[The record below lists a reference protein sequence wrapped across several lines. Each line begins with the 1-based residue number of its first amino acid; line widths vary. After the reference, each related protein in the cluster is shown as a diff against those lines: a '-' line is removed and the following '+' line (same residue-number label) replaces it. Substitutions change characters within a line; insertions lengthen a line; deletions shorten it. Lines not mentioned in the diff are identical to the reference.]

1 MFRFR
6 YIARTVILSM
16 ALAAL
21 PLSGCAR
28 TLSVPVSASQ
38 PDRELTDCHA
48 IQTELR
54 GLEPLVRDPFEHNE
68 KPLFVLAV
76 IVGIAAVVGG
86 FGWADAKIKD
96 PSFPSD
102 TSAGQRER
110 SDIEDDEQF
119 WKGLTYSSLAVLAA
133 SLGLNSV
140 LSGVSERDKAKQA
153 AMQKRLAALRRMRLE
168 NDCVN
173 YGAQ

>member
-1 MFRFR
+1 MSRFR
-6 YIARTVILSM
+6 AVARTAILSL

-68 KPLFVLAV
+68 KPLFVLAAIAGV
-76 IVGIAAVVGG
+76 AAVAGG
-86 FGWADAKIKD
+86 IGWADAKHQD
-96 PSFPSD
+96 PID
-102 TSAGQRER
+102 QRNRRE
-110 SDIEDDEQF
+110 IEDDVQF
-119 WKGLTYSSLAVLAA
+119 GKGLTYSSLAALAA

-140 LSGVSERDKAKQA
+140 LSGASERDKANQA

-173 YGAQ
+173 YGAE

>member
-1 MFRFR
+1 MSRFR
-6 YIARTVILSM
+6 DIARTVILSL

-54 GLEPLVRDPFEHNE
+54 GLEPLVRDPFEHNRE
-68 KPLFVLAV
+68 PLFLLAIFAGILAV
-76 IVGIAAVVGG
+76 AGGAV
-86 FGWADAKIKD
+86 WADAKHQD
-96 PSFPSD
+96 PID
-102 TSAGQRER
+102 QQDKREV
-110 SDIEDDEQF
+110 EDDEQF

-153 AMQKRLAALRRMRLE
+153 AMQKRLDALRRMRLE

>member
-1 MFRFR
+1 MSRFR
-6 YIARTVILSM
+6 DIARTVILSL

-68 KPLFVLAV
+68 KPLLALAV
-76 IVGIAAVVGG
+76 IAGVAAVAGG
-86 FGWADAKIKD
+86 IGWAGAKHQD
-96 PSFPSD
+96 PINQQ
-102 TSAGQRER
+102 GRREV
-110 SDIEDDEQF
+110 EDDVQF
-119 WKGLTYSSLAVLAA
+119 GKGWTYSSLAVLAA

-140 LSGVSERDKAKQA
+140 LSGVSERDKAEQA